1 MYVCMY
7 VCISGSS
14 ASDVF
19 FSSKAL
25 AILLTT
31 ILGNLTLLKDQK
43 VRSLFADLIANLAE
57 ISSQVRSI
65 VMTLYVLKN
74 ILS

>member
-1 MYVCMY
+1 MYVW
-7 VCISGSS
+7 ISGGS
-14 ASDVF
+14 ASEAF

-43 VRSLFADLIANLAE
+43 VRSLFAELIANLAE
-57 ISSQVRSI
+57 ISSQVRS
-65 VMTLYVLKN
+65 
-74 ILS
+74 SW